1 MLLKSIQ
8 FDTVPLQNR
17 ARSIIEVS
25 LHRLVSF
32 HCILRRLQ
40 LQFGN
45 AAVAFVFFFRVRK
58 YFAKWFSRNSFVI
71 KNRKNKQTS
80 ELFYQRIS
88 QIVWQVL
95 DDNYDISTFL
105 LLFCISVF
113 VFVVSLVFQGNCKR
127 SKKSQAKIVFS
138 QKTENKN

>member
-8 FDTVPLQNR
+8 FDTVSLQNL

-32 HCILRRLQ
+32 HCILRGLQ

-113 VFVVSLVFQGNCKR
+113 VVSLVFQGNCKR
-127 SKKSQAKIVFS
+127 SKKSQAKFCFL
-138 QKTENKN
+138 KNKS